1 MKQSKEEKLQAR
13 LDIGLEAMGL
23 ELEKI
28 LAASKSSE
36 KPLDGHTART
46 LGDYTSLLS
55 RALDA
60 LEQAKRLSA
69 VASASPEGADEKYK
83 AWAQAEVQR
92 MRVSEVVH
100 SESEQLEEQ
109 LAELSPRVRAAQ
121 SQLKLKEP
129 EDMSPTSLSVRPNQR
144 VQA

>member
-92 MRVSEVVH
+92 MRVNVPAVRSEP
-100 SESEQLEEQ
+100 SESESSEEQ
-109 LAELSPRVRAAQ
+109 LAELSP
-121 SQLKLKEP
+121 
-129 EDMSPTSLSVRPNQR
+129 TSLSARSDRHR
-144 VQA
+144 V